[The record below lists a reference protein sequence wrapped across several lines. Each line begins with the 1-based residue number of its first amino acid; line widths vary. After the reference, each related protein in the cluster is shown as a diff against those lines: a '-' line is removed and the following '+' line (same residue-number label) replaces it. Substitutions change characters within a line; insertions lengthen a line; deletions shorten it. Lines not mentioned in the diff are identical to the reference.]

1 MLFSAFVGMAHG
13 EGVSLL
19 SFADIPIF
27 IVLGIAAGA
36 VFGFALYFLFEKA
49 FAYGHMIRNSVKV
62 IVILGAAFLLMAAE
76 KLLDGYVAM
85 SGLLAVIGMACV
97 LFVMVGA
104 AVDIR
109 YALTEGFGAVIMIF
123 GALVFRAAGVLLC
136 LIKTPLS
143 FKERLFCVIA
153 YMPMGW
159 I

>member
-1 MLFSAFVGMAHG
+1 
-13 EGVSLL
+13 
-19 SFADIPIF
+19 
-27 IVLGIAAGA
+27 
-36 VFGFALYFLFEKA
+36 
-49 FAYGHMIRNSVKV
+49 MIRNSVKV

-85 SGLLAVIGMACV
+85 SGLLAVIGMACVLGMKCHDGVTDRLSQKFGKLWIAAEVV

>member
-1 MLFSAFVGMAHG
+1 
-13 EGVSLL
+13 
-19 SFADIPIF
+19 
-27 IVLGIAAGA
+27 
-36 VFGFALYFLFEKA
+36 
-49 FAYGHMIRNSVKV
+49 MIRNSVKV
-62 IVILGAAFLLMAAE
+62 IVILGAAFLLRAAE

-97 LFVMVGA
+97 LGMKCHDGVT
-104 AVDIR
+104 DR
-109 YALTEGFGAVIMIF
+109 LSQKFGKLWIA
-123 GALVFRAAGVLLC
+123 AAGVLLC